1 VSIDTSVKVSS
12 RGSSHGPSCRLAIED
27 GSAPISSASRLRS
40 HTLPPGQPH
49 PYRFS
54 DFGGPRGRAR
64 RSGWRSSQG
73 STEHVLSDVKVNHHL
88 IIECMRSCIGSL
100 SNTFRNLAKRAA
112 ESRGVAKL
120 AQVSAGVSSRGHPSY
135 GIGKNLRLHVT
146 VCYQTGFSRVTFS
159 LGTPHPR

>member
-1 VSIDTSVKVSS
+1 M
-12 RGSSHGPSCRLAIED
+12 
-27 GSAPISSASRLRS
+27 
-40 HTLPPGQPH
+40 
-49 PYRFS
+49 
-54 DFGGPRGRAR
+54 
-64 RSGWRSSQG
+64 
-73 STEHVLSDVKVNHHL
+73 SDVKVNHHL

-159 LGTPHPR
+159 LGTPAPPLTPLTVTPPCPTELVVSTVLGGAQGPA